1 MHRPVEEKPASE
13 TPAQRQAGAAPVT
26 RFAPSPT
33 GYMHLGHAYSAFVGW
48 RAAREAGGR
57 FHLRI
62 EDIDGGRC
70 RPTFEQ
76 AIYDDLAW
84 LGIDWDGPVRRQSEH
99 TADYAAALEE
109 LSRLGAIYPCFCID
123 AEVRA
128 EIKRAGAAPHGTD
141 GAHYPGTCRGL
152 GRQEQNRRIRA
163 GRAHALRID
172 AAKAAALAGPLTWTD
187 RKAGTVK
194 ADVLAGGDV
203 ILARRDVPT
212 SYHLAVTLDDH
223 IQEVTLAT
231 RGWDLFEA
239 THLHRVLQAL
249 LGLRTPVYYHHPM
262 INDSS
267 GVRLAKRN
275 RAVTLRGLR
284 NARKSPEDIRR
295 MIGLE

>member
-13 TPAQRQAGAAPVT
+13 TPAQRQAGAVPVT

-33 GYMHLGHAYSAFVGW
+33 GSMHLGHAYSAFVGW
-48 RAAREAGGR
+48 RAAREGGGR

-128 EIKRAGAAPHGTD
+128 EIKGAGAAPHGTD

-152 GRQEQNRRIRA
+152 ARQEQNRRIRA

-172 AAKAAALAGPLTWTD
+172 AAKAAALAGPITWTD